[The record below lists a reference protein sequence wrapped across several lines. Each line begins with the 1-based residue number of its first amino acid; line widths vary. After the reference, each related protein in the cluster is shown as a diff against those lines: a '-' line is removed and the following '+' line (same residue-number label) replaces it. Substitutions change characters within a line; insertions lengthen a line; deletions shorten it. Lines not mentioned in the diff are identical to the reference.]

1 MSEDKAEILDF
12 LSARLSRRDA
22 RFDRIDQKLHEAMR
36 RLSVLERDL
45 CAMKI
50 DFAGMYVRLHN
61 VIGRLDGFESPMP
74 EHPHQRRP
82 VGEN

>member
-1 MSEDKAEILDF
+1 VSEDKAEILD
-12 LSARLSRRDA
+12 LSSARLARRDV
-22 RFDRIDQKLHEAMR
+22 RFDRIDEKLHEVIS
-36 RLSVLERDL
+36 RLSMLERDL